1 MKTSI
6 ILIALVLFIPN
17 LIWSQ
22 TSIEK
27 GTFSLGGNI
36 SFTSNYEETSDLN
49 STIFIFNP
57 RFDYFIINNLSL
69 GIMINY
75 QNTSFVGQNNSSWGI
90 GPSARYYFEVQTIKP
105 FLGIGYS
112 FAQQDASLS
121 DDKIK
126 QNNIILNLGA
136 DYFLTNDVTL
146 ETIIS
151 YTFMNIKY
159 PQFYSTYYSDLKTQ
173 RKALSIGLGVNVFLH
188 N

>member
-1 MKTSI
+1 MKASI
-6 ILIALVLFIPN
+6 IFIVVFLFIPN
-17 LIWSQ
+17 LTWSQ
-22 TSIEK
+22 SSIQK

-36 SFTSNYEETSDLN
+36 SFTSNYEESSDLN

-57 RFDYFIINNLSL
+57 RFDYFVINNLSFGL
-69 GIMINY
+69 MLNF
-75 QNTSFVGQNNSSWGI
+75 QNTSFAGHNNSSWGI
-90 GPSARYYFEVQTIKP
+90 GPWARYYFEVQPIKP

-112 FAQQDASLS
+112 FAQQNSSIS

-126 QNNIILNLGA
+126 QNNIILSLGA
-136 DYFLTNDVTL
+136 DYFLTNDVAL

-159 PQFYSTYYSDLKTQ
+159 PQSYSIYYSDLKTQ

-188 N
+188 